1 VGGSVADSLPQ
12 FRKGTMRICFGTLC
26 LAVALGATASAQAQT
41 SSTSQQAEQPS
52 AGGPMLD
59 EPAPLRRGIDLI
71 TPFLSDS
78 GGDRGSGFY
87 PSMGSLITGAG
98 WVSAGPGYRQWFGR
112 RAFVDASA
120 EVSWHTYKQAQARFE
135 VPGLAG
141 GRVTVGTQ
149 LLWHDLTQVHY
160 FGRGPDRPEVESEY
174 RVKTSDIIGYG
185 SFQANRW
192 VSIDAMVGWLY
203 PPTLSNSTGWFG
215 SNMPDTRVVFP
226 TDPGVG
232 ARPPSYLHS
241 EVAVTADSR
250 DFPGYPTRGAVYR
263 ASMSRYADRDL
274 DAFGFRQ
281 FQLEGVQFLP
291 VVPEKW
297 VLALHAWGVFT
308 DVATGQT
315 VPFYM
320 LPSLGG
326 GNTLRGDRNY
336 RWHDRHLVLVNLE
349 SRFGVFEHMDATLF
363 MDAGNVSPTVNG
375 LNLDQR
381 SFGAGVRFHT
391 RSSTLARLDVAHGR
405 EQGWRLMKL
414 NDPLRLA
421 RLGRRAAAIPFVP

>member
-1 VGGSVADSLPQ
+1 
-12 FRKGTMRICFGTLC
+12 MRTCLRILC
-26 LAVALGATASAQAQT
+26 LAFTLVPAASAQDR
-41 SSTSQQAEQPS
+41 SSTTTDQPAS
-52 AGGPMLD
+52 PPPGGGAVLA

-71 TPFLSDS
+71 SPFLSDS
-78 GGDRGSGFY
+78 GRERGSGLY

-135 VPGLAG
+135 MPALAK
-141 GRVTVGTQ
+141 GRVVAGAQ

-160 FGRGPDRPEVESEY
+160 FGRGPDQPARESEY
-174 RVKTSDIIGYG
+174 RIKTTDIIGYG
-185 SFQANRW
+185 TFQASRW
-192 VSIDAMVGWLY
+192 IAIDGMVGWLDR
-203 PPTLSNSTGWFG
+203 PTLSSSTGWFG
-215 SNMPDTRVVFP
+215 SGMPDSQVVFP

-232 ARPPSYLHS
+232 VRPPSYLHG
-241 EVAVTADSR
+241 ELAVTADTR
-250 DFPGYPTRGAVYR
+250 DFPGYPSRGAVYR

-281 FQLEGVQFLP
+281 YQVEGVQFLP
-291 VVPEKW
+291 IVPQKW
-297 VLALHAWGVFT
+297 VVAVHAWGVFT
-308 DVATGQT
+308 DVASGQT

-336 RWHDRHLVLVNLE
+336 RWHDRHLALVNLE
-349 SRFGVFEHMDATLF
+349 SRFGLFEHMDATLF
-363 MDAGNVSPTVNG
+363 MDAGSVSPTVNG
-375 LNLDQR
+375 LSLDQR
-381 SFGAGVRFHT
+381 SYGGGVRFHT
-391 RSSTLARLDVAHGR
+391 RTSTLARIDVAHGR
-405 EQGWRLMKL
+405 EQGWRMMLKL
-414 NDPLRLA
+414 NDPLRLS